1 EQEIADYLE
10 VKFSNQIHHLW
21 ELSPALTAA
30 SLPIW
35 SRLFEVYA
43 SELLSQFKG
52 KTANIRCCSCIDDNK
67 EHTECSLVTNGNV
80 SSRKT
85 RARASTTEF
94 EEEMKQ
100 DDEYYE
106 QHVAGGT
113 VAYMEMYL
121 SNSGETYSTIK
132 SLEGVASDFSAT
144 SFVLIIHQH
153 KLRVKLYSY
162 VMIIGV
168 VVK

>member
-1 EQEIADYLE
+1 MITRNIQNVSSPSKCTHIISDLE
-10 VKFSNQIHHLW
+10 MY
-21 ELSPALTAA
+21 T
-30 SLPIW
+30 
-35 SRLFEVYA
+35 
-43 SELLSQFKG
+43 
-52 KTANIRCCSCIDDNK
+52 
-67 EHTECSLVTNGNV
+67 LVTNGNV

-132 SLEGVASDFSAT
+132 SLEASDFSAT

>member
-1 EQEIADYLE
+1 M
-10 VKFSNQIHHLW
+10 
-21 ELSPALTAA
+21 
-30 SLPIW
+30 
-35 SRLFEVYA
+35 
-43 SELLSQFKG
+43 
-52 KTANIRCCSCIDDNK
+52 
-67 EHTECSLVTNGNV
+67 

-94 EEEMKQ
+94 EEVMKQ

-113 VAYMEMYL
+113 VAYMKRKGQLNINCQYNEWEACPEPSPFGDIL
-121 SNSGETYSTIK
+121 S
-132 SLEGVASDFSAT
+132 ASDFSAT
-144 SFVLIIHQH
+144 SFVLIVHQH
-153 KLRVKLYSY
+153 KLRVKLYNY